1 MTKTTTTIKKLKK
14 AAARTGISPYTA
26 ADSDLWSLVQ
36 DLVCLTDGVLDQV
49 QSKYDLVSV
58 YPDQADLDAFTD
70 FGRDALDA
78 VQDALHLVK
87 SIAYVKSGDADK
99 DDLLYGYGGLYG
111 DR

>member
-1 MTKTTTTIKKLKK
+1 MTTIKDLKK
-14 AAARTGISPYTA
+14 RTCTGISPYTFT
-26 ADSDLWSLVQ
+26 DRDLWAFVQ
-36 DLVCLTDGVLDQV
+36 DLVYLVNGALDDIRFG
-49 QSKYDLVSV
+49 YDFISI
-58 YPDQADLDAFTD
+58 YPDQDDLDAFTD